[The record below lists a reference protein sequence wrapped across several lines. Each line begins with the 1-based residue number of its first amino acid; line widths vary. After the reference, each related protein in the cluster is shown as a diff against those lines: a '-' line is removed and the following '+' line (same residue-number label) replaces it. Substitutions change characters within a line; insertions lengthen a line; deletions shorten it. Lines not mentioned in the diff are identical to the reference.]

1 MNATNLAIAPG
12 TGASRPTGTPRAAL
26 RVSPKIDNDGGNGY
40 RILAWLRLYWLM
52 VLFCGALI
60 AAPMAYL
67 AWTLLP
73 SKFESYALLRV
84 ASSPFS
90 VSNSKDPQRSRTD
103 FTTYLKTNSQLIKN
117 EFVLNKALSTIIDGS
132 RISDLATIKEQKNP
146 FQFLDD
152 ELVVSFQ
159 EGSEI
164 IRLTMKGH
172 NAEEIRKIVNAVQ
185 LAYMEEVIEKE
196 IKERQDFL
204 LVVETTLLKLQGTL
218 NQKSG
223 KVLDALLPVGAV
235 LPAEPRPFP
244 ALGQP
249 ALAIPPAALPESI
262 RKLFVGELVKRVM
275 LLREQSY
282 DMPLLIASQR
292 TRVESLEK
300 QMQSLTTGSPSKE
313 ILDEVD
319 RDPDVVYL
327 ATREGAFRRKYNK
340 DRATYQNPDA
350 PTILASL
357 EEADKVAEQLKQTR
371 IKKAYEKELAK
382 RQGKAGDF
390 GGQYEDAVRKLGEL
404 ETRFAKDQKRL
415 VEAEQEMAKL
425 PPDSVTLTQVKA
437 EEKRH
442 DDEKKPLINTDASL
456 VEAEDNI
463 FRSIAGHAATLR
475 LDISSPKRV
484 SVLQTAS
491 TPMQRDTRKQI
502 LGSAFAGMFGF
513 ALIAF
518 GAIAY
523 ETKVQKLCGVADFRS
538 TAPMPVVGVIPWQPD
553 ATRDS
558 AKRTDMLEAIDKLRA
573 YVTQT
578 WLSRG
583 ATVVSVTSPIGDEGK
598 AFTAFHLANSLA
610 QGGFKTLLVDF
621 DLRKPT
627 MHPLAN
633 VPNGVGVC
641 ELLRG
646 EADFRNTIHALP
658 SGLHFVSAGQWSE
671 AARMAACGG
680 RLEALLNRLKEPFDC
695 VILHGHSLLTAAE
708 AVEVSRRCDVVLLCT
723 LNRETRLPMVK
734 KASERIATMEIPFSG
749 IVYLGATPQEA
760 LC

>member
-1 MNATNLAIAPG
+1 MNATNLAIAVG
-12 TGASRPTGTPRAAL
+12 TGAPRPAGTTRAAV
-26 RVSPKIDNDGGNGY
+26 RVSPKIDSEGGNGY

-52 VLFCGALI
+52 VLFCGSLI

-67 AWTLLP
+67 AWTILP

-117 EFVLNKALSTIIDGS
+117 EFVLNKALSTIVDGS
-132 RISDLATIKEQKNP
+132 RISDLATIQEQKNP

-172 NAEEIRKIVNAVQ
+172 NAEDIRKIVNAVQ

-196 IKERQDFL
+196 IKERQDDL
-204 LVVETTLLKLQGTL
+204 IVVEKTLGKLQDTL

-223 KVLDALLPVGAV
+223 KGNDALLPVGAV
-235 LPAEPRPFP
+235 VPAEPRPFP

-249 ALAIPPAALPESI
+249 AIAIPPAALPESI

-275 LLREQSY
+275 LLHEQAH
-282 DMPLLIASQR
+282 DMPLSIASQKS
-292 TRVESLEK
+292 RVETLEK
-300 QMQSLTTGSPSKE
+300 QMQSLTTGAPSKE

-319 RDPDVVYL
+319 RDPEVQFL

-340 DRATYQNPDA
+340 DRNTYQNPDA

-357 EEADKVAEQLKQTR
+357 AEADKMAEQLKQTR

-390 GGQYEDAVRKLGEL
+390 GVQYEDAIRKLGEL

-415 VEAEQEMAKL
+415 MEAEQEMAKL
-425 PPDSVTLTQVKA
+425 PPDPVTLTLVKA

-442 DDEKKPLINTDASL
+442 EDSKRLINTDASL
-456 VEAEDNI
+456 VEVDDLI
-463 FRSIAGHAATLR
+463 FRLIAGHAATLR

-484 SVLQTAS
+484 RVLQTAS

-553 ATRDS
+553 ASRDS

>member
-1 MNATNLAIAPG
+1 MSTTNLAIAPG
-12 TGASRPTGTPRAAL
+12 TGASRPTGTPRAAV
-26 RVSPKIDNDGGNGY
+26 RMVPKIDSDGGNGY

-67 AWTLLP
+67 AWTILP
-73 SKFESYALLRV
+73 SKYESYALLRV

-117 EFVLNKALSTIIDGS
+117 EFVLNKALSTIVDGS
-132 RISDLATIKEQKNP
+132 RISDLATIQEQKNP

-172 NAEEIRKIVNAVQ
+172 NAEDIRKIVNAVQ

-196 IKERQDFL
+196 IKERQDDL
-204 LVVETTLLKLQGTL
+204 IVVEKTLGKLQDTL

-223 KVLDALLPVGAV
+223 KGNDALLPVGAV
-235 LPAEPRPFP
+235 VPAEPRPFP

-249 ALAIPPAALPESI
+249 AIAIPPAALPESI

-275 LLREQSY
+275 LLHEQVH
-282 DMPLLIASQR
+282 DMPLSIASQKS
-292 TRVESLEK
+292 RVETLEK
-300 QMQSLTTGSPSKE
+300 QMQSLTTGAPSKE

-319 RDPDVVYL
+319 RDPEVQFL

-340 DRATYQNPDA
+340 DRNTYQNPDA

-357 EEADKVAEQLKQTR
+357 AEADKMAEQLKQTR

-390 GGQYEDAVRKLGEL
+390 GVQYEDAIRKLGEL

-415 VEAEQEMAKL
+415 MEAEQEMAKL
-425 PPDSVTLTQVKA
+425 PPDPVTLTLVKA

-442 DDEKKPLINTDASL
+442 EDSKRLINTDASL
-456 VEAEDNI
+456 VEVDDLI
-463 FRSIAGHAATLR
+463 FRLIAGHAATLR

-484 SVLQTAS
+484 RVLQTAS

-553 ATRDS
+553 ASRDS

-621 DLRKPT
+621 DLRTPT

-633 VPNGVGVC
+633 VPNDVGVC

-680 RLEALLNRLKEPFDC
+680 RLESLLNRLKEPFDC

>member
-1 MNATNLAIAPG
+1 MSTTNLAIAAG
-12 TGASRPTGTPRAAL
+12 TGASRPTGTPRAAV
-26 RVSPKIDNDGGNGY
+26 RMSPKIDSDGGNGY

-67 AWTLLP
+67 AWTILP

-117 EFVLNKALSTIIDGS
+117 EFVLNKALSTIVDGS
-132 RISDLATIKEQKNP
+132 RISDLATIQEQKNP

-172 NAEEIRKIVNAVQ
+172 NAEDIRKIVNAVQ

-196 IKERQDFL
+196 IKERQDDL
-204 LVVETTLLKLQGTL
+204 IVVEKTLGKLQDTL

-223 KVLDALLPVGAV
+223 KGNDALLPVGAV
-235 LPAEPRPFP
+235 VPAEPRPFP

-249 ALAIPPAALPESI
+249 AIAIPPVALPESI

-275 LLREQSY
+275 LLREQAH
-282 DMPLLIASQR
+282 DMPLSIASQKS
-292 TRVESLEK
+292 RVETLEK
-300 QMQSLTTGSPSKE
+300 QMQSLTTGAPSKE

-319 RDPDVVYL
+319 RDPEVQFL

-340 DRATYQNPDA
+340 DRNTYQNPDA

-357 EEADKVAEQLKQTR
+357 AEADKMAEQLKQTR

-390 GGQYEDAVRKLGEL
+390 GVQYDDAIRKLGEL

-415 VEAEQEMAKL
+415 VEAEQEMEKL
-425 PPDSVTLTQVKA
+425 PPDPVTLTLVKA

-442 DDEKKPLINTDASL
+442 EDSKRLINTDASL
-456 VEAEDNI
+456 VEVDDLI
-463 FRSIAGHAATLR
+463 FRLIAGHAATLR

-484 SVLQTAS
+484 RVLQTAS

-523 ETKVQKLCGVADFRS
+523 ETKVQKLCGVADFRN

-553 ATRDS
+553 ANRDS

>member
-1 MNATNLAIAPG
+1 MSTTNLAIAPG
-12 TGASRPTGTPRAAL
+12 TGASRPAGTPRAAV
-26 RVSPKIDNDGGNGY
+26 RMSPKIDSDGGNGY

-67 AWTLLP
+67 AWTMLP
-73 SKFESYALLRV
+73 SKYESYALLRV

-117 EFVLNKALSTIIDGS
+117 EFVLNKALSTIVDGS
-132 RISDLATIKEQKNP
+132 RISDLATIQEQKNP

-172 NAEEIRKIVNAVQ
+172 NAEDIRKIVNAVQ

-196 IKERQDFL
+196 IKERQDDL
-204 LVVETTLLKLQGTL
+204 IVVEKTLGKLQDTL

-223 KVLDALLPVGAV
+223 KGNDALLPVGAV
-235 LPAEPRPFP
+235 VPAEPRPFP

-249 ALAIPPAALPESI
+249 AIAIPPAALPESI

-275 LLREQSY
+275 LLREQAH
-282 DMPLLIASQR
+282 DMPLSIASQKS
-292 TRVESLEK
+292 RVETLEK
-300 QMQSLTTGSPSKE
+300 QMQSLTTGAPSKE

-319 RDPDVVYL
+319 RDPEVQFL
-327 ATREGAFRRKYNK
+327 ATREGVFRRKYNK

-357 EEADKVAEQLKQTR
+357 AEADKMAEQLKQTR

-390 GGQYEDAVRKLGEL
+390 GVQYDDAIRKLGEL

-425 PPDSVTLTQVKA
+425 PPDPVTLTLVKA

-442 DDEKKPLINTDASL
+442 EDSKRLINTDASL
-456 VEAEDNI
+456 VEVDDLI
-463 FRSIAGHAATLR
+463 FRLIAGHAATLR

-484 SVLQTAS
+484 RVLQTAS

-523 ETKVQKLCGVADFRS
+523 ETKVQKLCGVADFRN

-553 ATRDS
+553 SNRGS
-558 AKRTDMLEAIDKLRA
+558 AKRTDMLEAVDKLRA